1 MGLLRYDCWFF
12 KSAGTK
18 PPGYPLTVPALGSL
32 NGPRSSGGIPSR
44 SVLAGHMRSSCHE
57 VPVSSPS
64 SVRLHFSGNSDYPGR
79 GKDHRAAWV
88 VGFDQG
94 GVKSPGGR
102 QE

>member
-1 MGLLRYDCWFF
+1 MGLLPYDCWFF
-12 KSAGTK
+12 KSAWTK

-57 VPVSSPS
+57 VPGSSPP
-64 SVRLHFSGNSDYPGR
+64 SVRLLFSGNSDYLGL
-79 GKDHRAAWV
+79 GKGQRAAWV

-94 GVKSPGGR
+94 GVSSPGRR